1 MLPSMGHKVRHDWA
15 TEQQQQ
21 DKRSN
26 MHTIS
31 KLLNIHHI
39 LDKDSL
45 CQDMPNKKVA
55 IGTVHFTINSFR
67 LMLLITC
74 VHASHFGTY

>member
-1 MLPSMGHKVRHDWA
+1 MLQSMGRKVRHDWA
-15 TEQQQQ
+15 TEQQQ
-21 DKRSN
+21 DKRNN

-55 IGTVHFTINSFR
+55 IGTVHFSINSFR
-67 LMLLITC
+67 LILLIT
-74 VHASHFGTY
+74 

>member
-1 MLPSMGHKVRHDWA
+1 MLQSMGRKVRHDWV

-21 DKRSN
+21 GNRSN

-31 KLLNIHHI
+31 KLLNTHHI

-45 CQDMPNKKVA
+45 CQDTPNKKVA
-55 IGTVHFTINSFR
+55 TAILHFTIHSFR
-67 LMLLITC
+67 LILLITC
-74 VHASHFGTY
+74 VHANHSGIY